1 MSLAALGLE
10 GDDTYRRADMLGSA
24 KRVAKDGQVYYDWEM
39 VASPP
44 PKDCPSAV
52 GCLCTDPTSPHV
64 RHRARRRSV
73 RLSVDAFPENW
84 RQAGNSLRR
93 LRGSFEVRPE
103 DIKNEADGVA
113 PRGGRRARERERAG
127 ATRNTVRTRR
137 VVTKKNKNKQNAARA
152 RRVLRHDAR
161 RASVGP
167 EKRET
172 RL

>member
-1 MSLAALGLE
+1 MIDPVNGKVVQNVSLFHSPKYATASIADLGKPENVSVAKALGLE

-52 GCLCTDPTSPHV
+52 GCLYPDHIYLMSATV
-64 RHRARRRSV
+64 RGGDLYV
-73 RLSVDAFPENW
+73 LSVDAFPENW

-103 DIKNEADGVA
+103 DIKNEADNVA
-113 PRGGRRARERERAG
+113 PEAE
-127 ATRNTVRTRR
+127 
-137 VVTKKNKNKQNAARA
+137 
-152 RRVLRHDAR
+152 
-161 RASVGP
+161 ASA
-167 EKRET
+167 
-172 RL
+172 